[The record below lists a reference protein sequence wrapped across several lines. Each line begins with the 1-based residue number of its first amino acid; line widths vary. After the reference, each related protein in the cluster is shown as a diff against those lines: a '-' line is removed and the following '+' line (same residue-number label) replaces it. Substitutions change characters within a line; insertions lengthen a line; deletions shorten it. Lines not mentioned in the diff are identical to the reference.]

1 MGFFSTL
8 FGASS
13 GAEPLDGK
21 LSTAD
26 GFVDIDLPIV
36 QAESKSPAL
45 VSVIARGKVQ
55 GAVVGLAVDLD
66 SKWIKKPIENA
77 DASFYWGKAR
87 LRSIGPESDAFSKL
101 LADLY
106 QLPCGTSKMPSRID
120 VEAVGLANDPHRVT
134 SNPTKMKLF
143 FNSNSEHDYAEVY
156 LNLDLKSNV
165 LEFHEKDTE
174 YREPLL
180 RALCGER

>member
-143 FNSNSEHDYAEVY
+143 FNSNSEQSA
-156 LNLDLKSNV
+156 
-165 LEFHEKDTE
+165 
-174 YREPLL
+174 L
-180 RALCGER
+180 R